1 MDRRNCHVSSRFRA
15 SALSLGDV
23 RQSSAHNTDARDSHS
38 RPLHFRRKMSATH
51 VAMASASPVLRA
63 PRARTTRAV
72 TNGHV
77 SGIMATSTRGVMGTS
92 TAGFRGAHRLSIN
105 KRGNMRGGVVY
116 ARVETRETDTK
127 TTSSPSI
134 SDMSSQMKQV
144 RAQMEEDEDLN
155 TLMAGLRGTNIDDSD
170 FAADGVTM
178 QVLDLEKLKQAG
190 DDELPLYYDAELIAS
205 YWSKRP
211 GAVAQRIVQLSGIA
225 GGFITG
231 IVSDIVQKKTE
242 ENSVKRA
249 IQLRDIVTS
258 LGPAY
263 IKLGQALSIRP
274 DILSP
279 DAMTELQKLCDKVPS
294 FDNKVA
300 FDCLE
305 AELGCKWQD
314 IYTEL
319 GPDPVAAASLGQVYK
334 GTLKSTGE
342 TVAVKVQRPAVLETV
357 SIDLYIIR
365 KLGVAL
371 RNVESINTDIV
382 ALLDE
387 WAERFFEELDYVKE
401 GENATK
407 FAASI
412 KDDLPQVVV
421 PRTYSEFTRRK
432 VITSQWLDG
441 EKLSQS
447 TADDVGDL
455 VNIGVICYLKQ
466 LLDTGFFHADPHP
479 GNLIRTPDGRLAILD
494 FGLMTNIDD
503 NIKFGMIEAIAHL
516 IHRDYE
522 AIVEDF
528 VTLDF
533 IPEGVDLKPI
543 LPPLSRVF
551 DTALEGGGA
560 KNINFQEVASDLAQI
575 TFDYPFR
582 IPPYFALIIRAIGVL
597 EGIALVG
604 NPDFALVDEAYPY
617 ISKRLLTDDSPRL
630 RASLKYMVY
639 GKGQVFDADRLIDVL
654 EAFETFR
661 VASRTSR
668 GKGDMVEERSE
679 PSNSSNG
686 LQGFDSLLASVA
698 SLPGFPFPGLAPSPT
713 PNFRSSDGI
722 KGDSGD
728 EDAQAREA
736 LQFVLSPEGGFFR
749 EFLLDEAVK
758 GIDALGRDN
767 ASKVLQQF
775 GLGDA
780 RVPLLL
786 PGSFLPM
793 QVKLSPKVTPEDR
806 ATVESVTKLLNFLL
820 RGSRSGEGPV
830 GANDP
835 ARALR
840 ELGPLLPAV
849 ATEVLPELI
858 SRLNSR
864 VAARTI
870 REVLGADGAVPA
882 PVSR

>member
-1 MDRRNCHVSSRFRA
+1 MSFSRA
-15 SALSLGDV
+15 
-23 RQSSAHNTDARDSHS
+23 TET
-38 RPLHFRRKMSATH
+38 MSATFALSAAASARRAYPARSTATRHRGNVRH
-51 VAMASASPVLRA
+51 VAGRDSGVAGVGASGLA
-63 PRARTTRAV
+63 PGAGARARGVGRA
-72 TNGHV
+72 
-77 SGIMATSTRGVMGTS
+77 R
-92 TAGFRGAHRLSIN
+92 R
-105 KRGNMRGGVVY
+105 GVVY
-116 ARVETRETDTK
+116 ARVETKESSSSSS
-127 TTSSPSI
+127 TTRI
-134 SDMSSQMKQV
+134 SDMSQQMRDV
-144 RAQMEEDEDLN
+144 RKQMEEDKDLN
-155 TLMAGLRGTNIDDSD
+155 TLMAGLRGSNIDDSD
-170 FAADGVTM
+170 FAADGVQM
-178 QVLDLEKLKQAG
+178 KMVDVDKYASVGE
-190 DDELPLYYDAELIAS
+190 DDRLPLYYDPELIAA
-205 YWSKRP
+205 YWRRRP
-211 GAVAQRIVQLSGIA
+211 AAVAQRIVQLLSIA

-231 IVSDIVQKKTE
+231 VVSDIARGETE
-242 ENSVKRA
+242 KNSVKRA
-249 IQLRDIVTS
+249 IQLREIVTS

-274 DILSP
+274 DLLSP

-294 FDNKVA
+294 FDNKTA

-305 AELGCKWQD
+305 AELGCKWQE
-314 IYTEL
+314 IYSEL

-334 GTLKSTGE
+334 GKLRSTGE

-365 KLGVAL
+365 RLGLAL
-371 RNVESINTDIV
+371 RNVPQVNTDVV

-401 GENATK
+401 GENATQ

-421 PRTYSEFTRRK
+421 PRTYAEYTRRK
-432 VITSQWLDG
+432 VITSEWLEG

-551 DTALEGGGA
+551 DQALEGGGA
-560 KNINFQEVASDLAQI
+560 KNINFQEVAADLAQI

-630 RASLKYMVY
+630 RESLRYMVY

-661 VASRTSR
+661 AASRMSQGDVAREKTSA
-668 GKGDMVEERSE
+668 GAAADAA
-679 PSNSSNG
+679 PTQNG
-686 LQGFDSLLASVA
+686 LESLLASVA
-698 SLPGFPFPGLAPSPT
+698 ALPGFPFPGIAPPPT
-713 PNFRSSDGI
+713 PNFRATGSAAGPIGSAA
-722 KGDSGD
+722 GD
-728 EDAQAREA
+728 EDAQTREA
-736 LQFVLSPEGGFFR
+736 LQFVLSPEGSFFR

-758 GIDALGRDN
+758 GIDALSRDN
-767 ASKVLQQF
+767 AARVLAQF

-786 PGSFLPM
+786 PGSLVPR
-793 QVKLSPKVTPEDR
+793 QVRLSPSVTAEDK

-820 RGSRSGEGPV
+820 RGSRSGDDGRA
-830 GANDP
+830 GAAGGDP
-835 ARALR
+835 TRALR

-849 ATEVLPELI
+849 ATEVLPELV

-864 VAARTI
+864 VAARAI
-870 REVLGADGAVPA
+870 RDVFAEGADARAPATA

>member
-1 MDRRNCHVSSRFRA
+1 MSASHAVSAVA
-15 SALSLGDV
+15 SAGRL
-23 RQSSAHNTDARDSHS
+23 
-38 RPLHFRRKMSATH
+38 
-51 VAMASASPVLRA
+51 A
-63 PRARTTRAV
+63 PRARARSV
-72 TNGHV
+72 DV
-77 SGIMATSTRGVMGTS
+77 SGSSSRTTMSTRGVMGVS
-92 TAGFRGAHRLSIN
+92 TAGLRSGSGAGRRAGDRS
-105 KRGNMRGGVVY
+105 RAGVVY
-116 ARVETRETDTK
+116 ARVETREKPTGG
-127 TTSSPSI
+127 I
-134 SDMSSQMKQV
+134 ADMSSQMKQM
-144 RAQMEEDEDLN
+144 RAQMEKDEDLN
-155 TLMAGLRGTNIDDSD
+155 TLMSGLRGTNIDDSD
-170 FAADGVTM
+170 FAADGVKM
-178 QVLDLEKLKQAG
+178 QVVDLEKLKDAG
-190 DDELPLYYDAELIAS
+190 DDELPLYYDPELIAQ

-211 GAVAQRIVQLSGIA
+211 AATAQRVVQLLGIA
-225 GGFITG
+225 GGFISG
-231 IVSDIVQKKTE
+231 VVSDIALKKTE

-314 IYTEL
+314 VYTEL

-334 GTLKSTGE
+334 GTLRSTGE

-357 SIDLYIIR
+357 SIDLYLIR
-365 KLGVAL
+365 KLGLAL
-371 RNVESINTDIV
+371 REVPQINTDVV

-494 FGLMTNIDD
+494 FGLMTDIDD

-560 KNINFQEVASDLAQI
+560 KNINFQEVAADLAQI

-630 RASLKYMVY
+630 RESLKYMVY

-668 GKGDMVEERSE
+668 GNGDLETSPE
-679 PSNSSNG
+679 PTTSSAASTGANADNAFG
-686 LQGFDSLLASVA
+686 AAIETALASVA
-698 SLPGFPFPGLAPSPT
+698 SLPGFPFPGLAPSPS
-713 PNFRSSDGI
+713 PDFRATAGRSGI
-722 KGDSGD
+722 AGDTGD
-728 EDAQAREA
+728 ENAQAREA
-736 LQFVLSPEGGFFR
+736 LQFVLSPEGSFFR

-758 GIDALGRDN
+758 GIDALSRDN
-767 ASKVLQQF
+767 AATVLSQF

-780 RVPLLL
+780 RVPLFL
-786 PGSFLPM
+786 PGSFTPT
-793 QVKLSPKVTPEDR
+793 QVRVSPNVTAEDK

-820 RGSRSGEGPV
+820 RGSRGGDEGSAGQAPV
-830 GANDP
+830 GADP
-835 ARALR
+835 ARAVR

-849 ATEVLPELI
+849 ATEVLPELVR
-858 SRLNSR
+858 RLNSR
-864 VAARTI
+864 IAARTI
-870 REVLGADGAVPA
+870 REVFAEEGESVPA
-882 PVSR
+882 PAASR

>member
-1 MDRRNCHVSSRFRA
+1 MSASHAVSAAA
-15 SALSLGDV
+15 SAGHL
-23 RQSSAHNTDARDSHS
+23 
-38 RPLHFRRKMSATH
+38 
-51 VAMASASPVLRA
+51 A
-63 PRARTTRAV
+63 PRARARSV
-72 TNGHV
+72 DV
-77 SGIMATSTRGVMGTS
+77 SGSSSRATMSTRGVMGVS
-92 TAGFRGAHRLSIN
+92 TAGLRSGSRAGRRSGDRFRA
-105 KRGNMRGGVVY
+105 GVVY
-116 ARVETRETDTK
+116 ARVETREK
-127 TTSSPSI
+127 STTGI
-134 SDMSSQMKQV
+134 ADMSSQMKQM

-155 TLMAGLRGTNIDDSD
+155 TLMSGLRGSNIDDSD
-170 FAADGVTM
+170 FAADGVKM
-178 QVLDLEKLKQAG
+178 QVVDLEKLKAAG
-190 DDELPLYYDAELIAS
+190 DDELPLYYDPDLIAQ

-211 GAVAQRIVQLSGIA
+211 AATAQRVLQLLGIA
-225 GGFITG
+225 GGFISG
-231 IVSDIVQKKTE
+231 IVSDVVLKKTE

-279 DAMTELQKLCDKVPS
+279 DAMSELQKLCDKVPS

-305 AELGCKWQD
+305 QELGCKWQD
-314 IYTEL
+314 VYTEL

-334 GTLKSTGE
+334 GVLRSTGE

-357 SIDLYIIR
+357 SIDLYLIR
-365 KLGVAL
+365 KLGLAL
-371 RNVESINTDIV
+371 REVPQINTDVV

-412 KDDLPQVVV
+412 ADDLPQVVV

-494 FGLMTNIDD
+494 FGLMTDIDD

-560 KNINFQEVASDLAQI
+560 KNINFQEVAADLAQI

-630 RASLKYMVY
+630 RESLKYMVY

-668 GKGDMVEERSE
+668 GNGDLETSPE
-679 PSNSSNG
+679 PTTSSAASTGANADNAFG
-686 LQGFDSLLASVA
+686 AAIETALASVA
-698 SLPGFPFPGLAPSPT
+698 SLPGFPFPGLAPSPS
-713 PNFRSSDGI
+713 PDFRATAGRSGI
-722 KGDSGD
+722 AGDTGD
-728 EDAQAREA
+728 ENAQAREA
-736 LQFVLSPEGGFFR
+736 LQFVLSPEGSFFR

-758 GIDALGRDN
+758 GIDALSRDN
-767 ASKVLQQF
+767 AATVLSQF

-780 RVPLLL
+780 RVPLFL
-786 PGSFLPM
+786 PGSFTPT
-793 QVKLSPKVTPEDR
+793 QVRVSPNVTAEDK

-820 RGSRSGEGPV
+820 RGSRGGDEGSAGQAPV
-830 GANDP
+830 GADP
-835 ARALR
+835 ARAVR

-849 ATEVLPELI
+849 ATEVLPELVR
-858 SRLNSR
+858 RLNSR
-864 VAARTI
+864 IAARTI
-870 REVLGADGAVPA
+870 REVFVEEGESVPA
-882 PVSR
+882 PAASR

>member
-1 MDRRNCHVSSRFRA
+1 MYKRQVSTAGLRSGSRAGRRSGDRFRA
-15 SALSLGDV
+15 
-23 RQSSAHNTDARDSHS
+23 
-38 RPLHFRRKMSATH
+38 
-51 VAMASASPVLRA
+51 
-63 PRARTTRAV
+63 
-72 TNGHV
+72 
-77 SGIMATSTRGVMGTS
+77 
-92 TAGFRGAHRLSIN
+92 
-105 KRGNMRGGVVY
+105 GVVY
-116 ARVETRETDTK
+116 ARVETREK
-127 TTSSPSI
+127 STTGI
-134 SDMSSQMKQV
+134 ADMSSQMKQM

-155 TLMAGLRGTNIDDSD
+155 TLMSGLRGSNIDDSD
-170 FAADGVTM
+170 FAADGVKM
-178 QVLDLEKLKQAG
+178 QVVDLEKLKAAG
-190 DDELPLYYDAELIAS
+190 DDELPLYYDPDLIAQ

-211 GAVAQRIVQLSGIA
+211 AATAQRVLQLLGIA
-225 GGFITG
+225 GGFISG
-231 IVSDIVQKKTE
+231 IVSDVVLKKTE

-279 DAMTELQKLCDKVPS
+279 DAMSELQKLCDKVPS

-305 AELGCKWQD
+305 QELGCKWQD
-314 IYTEL
+314 VYTEL

-334 GTLKSTGE
+334 GVLRSTGE

-357 SIDLYIIR
+357 SIDLYLIR
-365 KLGVAL
+365 KLGLAL
-371 RNVESINTDIV
+371 REVPQVNTDVV

-412 KDDLPQVVV
+412 ADDLPQVVV

-494 FGLMTNIDD
+494 FGLMTDIDD

-560 KNINFQEVASDLAQI
+560 KNINFQEVAADLAQI

-630 RASLKYMVY
+630 RESLKYMVY

-668 GKGDMVEERSE
+668 GNGDLETSPE
-679 PSNSSNG
+679 PTTSSAASTGANADNAFG
-686 LQGFDSLLASVA
+686 AAIETALASVA
-698 SLPGFPFPGLAPSPT
+698 SLPGFPFPGLAPSPS
-713 PNFRSSDGI
+713 PDFRATAGRSGI
-722 KGDSGD
+722 AGDTGD
-728 EDAQAREA
+728 ENAQAREA
-736 LQFVLSPEGGFFR
+736 LQFVLSPEGSFFR

-758 GIDALGRDN
+758 GIDALSRDN
-767 ASKVLQQF
+767 AATVLSQF

-780 RVPLLL
+780 RVPLFL
-786 PGSFLPM
+786 PGSFTPT
-793 QVKLSPKVTPEDR
+793 QVRVSPNVTAEDN

-820 RGSRSGEGPV
+820 RGSRGGDEGSAGQAPV
-830 GANDP
+830 GADP
-835 ARALR
+835 ARAVR

-849 ATEVLPELI
+849 ATEVLPELVR
-858 SRLNSR
+858 RLNSR
-864 VAARTI
+864 IAARTI
-870 REVLGADGAVPA
+870 REVFVEEGESVPA
-882 PVSR
+882 PAASR

>member
-1 MDRRNCHVSSRFRA
+1 
-15 SALSLGDV
+15 
-23 RQSSAHNTDARDSHS
+23 
-38 RPLHFRRKMSATH
+38 MSGTE
-51 VAMASASPVLRA
+51 R
-63 PRARTTRAV
+63 
-72 TNGHV
+72 
-77 SGIMATSTRGVMGTS
+77 TSTTS
-92 TAGFRGAHRLSIN
+92 QI
-105 KRGNMRGGVVY
+105 
-116 ARVETRETDTK
+116 
-127 TTSSPSI
+127 
-134 SDMSSQMKQV
+134 SSQIKDI

-170 FAADGVTM
+170 FAADGVKM
-178 QVLDLEKLKQAG
+178 RVVDLDKIKAEGG
-190 DDELPLYYDAELIAS
+190 DDDRLPLYYDPELIAQ
-205 YWSKRP
+205 YWRRRP
-211 GAVAQRIVQLSGIA
+211 GAVAQRILQLSTIA
-225 GGFITG
+225 GSFITG
-231 IVSDIVQKKTE
+231 IIADLVTNKTS

-249 IQLRDIVTS
+249 IQLREIVTS

-279 DAMTELQKLCDKVPS
+279 QAMTELQKLCDKVPS
-294 FDNKVA
+294 FDNKIA
-300 FDCLE
+300 FDTLE
-305 AELGCKWQD
+305 RELGCKWQD
-314 IYTEL
+314 IYSEL

-334 GTLKSTGE
+334 GKLKSNGDI
-342 TVAVKVQRPAVLETV
+342 VAVKVQRPAVLETV
-357 SIDLYIIR
+357 SIDLYILR
-365 KLGVAL
+365 RVGVAL
-371 RNVESINTDIV
+371 RSVPQINTDV
-382 ALLDE
+382 VGLLDE

-401 GENATK
+401 GDNATK

-421 PRTYSEFTRRK
+421 PRTYAEYTRRK

-516 IHRDYE
+516 IHRDYD

-543 LPPLSRVF
+543 LPPLARVF
-551 DTALEGGGA
+551 DQALEGGGA
-560 KNINFQEVASDLAQI
+560 KNINFQEVAADLAQI

-604 NPDFALVDEAYPY
+604 NPEFALVDEAYPY

-630 RASLKYMVY
+630 RESLRYMVY

-654 EAFETFR
+654 EAFETFS
-661 VASRTSR
+661 VASRMSR
-668 GKGDMVEERSE
+668 GNMKGEAAAAATTAAAA
-679 PSNSSNG
+679 PG
-686 LQGFDSLLASVA
+686 GFDLNQIFAQIQAGFTPPAAAASA
-698 SLPGFPFPGLAPSPT
+698 ARG
-713 PNFRSSDGI
+713 
-722 KGDSGD
+722 GDQ
-728 EDAQAREA
+728 DAQTREA
-736 LQFVLSPEGGFFR
+736 LQFVLSPQGSIFR

-758 GIDALGRDN
+758 GIDALSRDN
-767 ASKVLQQF
+767 AARVLQRV

-780 RVPLLL
+780 TVPLLL
-786 PGSFLPM
+786 PGALLPRS
-793 QVKLSPKVTPEDR
+793 VRLSPRVTDDDR

-820 RGSRSGEGPV
+820 RGSRT
-830 GANDP
+830 ADP
-835 ARALR
+835 SKVVR

-870 REVLGADGAVPA
+870 REVFGDQLTSTPLAAGAASP
-882 PVSR
+882 R

>member
-1 MDRRNCHVSSRFRA
+1 MSFSRATETMSATFALSAAA
-15 SALSLGDV
+15 SARRAYPAPSTATRHRGNV
-23 RQSSAHNTDARDSHS
+23 RHVAARDSC
-38 RPLHFRRKMSATH
+38 
-51 VAMASASPVLRA
+51 VAGVGASGLA
-63 PRARTTRAV
+63 PGAGARARGVGRA
-72 TNGHV
+72 
-77 SGIMATSTRGVMGTS
+77 R
-92 TAGFRGAHRLSIN
+92 R
-105 KRGNMRGGVVY
+105 GVVY
-116 ARVETRETDTK
+116 ARVETKE
-127 TTSSPSI
+127 SSSSSSSSTRV
-134 SDMSSQMKQV
+134 SDMSQQMRDV
-144 RAQMEEDEDLN
+144 RKQMEEDKDLN
-155 TLMAGLRGTNIDDSD
+155 TLMAGLRGSNIDDSD
-170 FAADGVTM
+170 FAADGVQM
-178 QVLDLEKLKQAG
+178 KVVDVDKFAAG
-190 DDELPLYYDAELIAS
+190 GEDDRLPLYYDPELIAV
-205 YWSKRP
+205 YWRRRP
-211 GAVAQRIVQLSGIA
+211 AAVAQRIVQLLSIA

-231 IVSDIVQKKTE
+231 IVSDIVRGETE
-242 ENSVKRA
+242 KNSVKRA
-249 IQLRDIVTS
+249 IQLREIVTS

-274 DILSP
+274 DLLSP

-294 FDNKVA
+294 FDNKTA

-305 AELGCKWQD
+305 AELGCKWQE
-314 IYTEL
+314 IYSEL

-334 GTLKSTGE
+334 GKLRATGE

-365 KLGVAL
+365 RLGLAL
-371 RNVESINTDIV
+371 RNVPQVNTDVV

-401 GENATK
+401 GENATQ

-421 PRTYSEFTRRK
+421 PRTYAEYTRRK
-432 VITSQWLDG
+432 VITSEWLEG

-494 FGLMTNIDD
+494 FGLMTDIDD

-551 DTALEGGGA
+551 DQALEGGGA
-560 KNINFQEVASDLAQI
+560 KNINFQEVAADLAQI

-630 RASLKYMVY
+630 RESLRYMVY

-661 VASRTSR
+661 AASRTSQ
-668 GKGDMVEERSE
+668 GDFAREKT
-679 PSNSSNG
+679 SSGAADTAPAQNG
-686 LQGFDSLLASVA
+686 LESLLASVA
-698 SLPGFPFPGLAPSPT
+698 ALPGFPFPGIAPSPT
-713 PNFRSSDGI
+713 PNFRATGSAAGPVRSAA
-722 KGDSGD
+722 SD
-728 EDAQAREA
+728 EDAQTREA
-736 LQFVLSPEGGFFR
+736 LQFVLSPEGSFFR

-758 GIDALGRDN
+758 GIDALSRDN
-767 ASKVLQQF
+767 AARVLAQF

-786 PGSFLPM
+786 PGTLLPR
-793 QVKLSPKVTPEDR
+793 QVRLSPSVTAEDK

-820 RGSRSGEGPV
+820 RGSRSGEDG
-830 GANDP
+830 GAGAAGGDP
-835 ARALR
+835 SRALR

-849 ATEVLPELI
+849 ATEVLPELV

-864 VAARTI
+864 VAARAI
-870 REVLGADGAVPA
+870 RDVFAEGADSRTPAMA

>member
-1 MDRRNCHVSSRFRA
+1 M
-15 SALSLGDV
+15 SALHV
-23 RQSSAHNTDARDSHS
+23 VSAAAAAGR
-38 RPLHFRRKMSATH
+38 L
-51 VAMASASPVLRA
+51 A
-63 PRARTTRAV
+63 PRARARSV
-72 TNGHV
+72 DV
-77 SGIMATSTRGVMGTS
+77 SGSSSRTTMSTRGVMGAS
-92 TAGFRGAHRLSIN
+92 TTGLWSRSRAGSRPGDRSRAS
-105 KRGNMRGGVVY
+105 VVY
-116 ARVETRETDTK
+116 ARVETREK
-127 TTSSPSI
+127 PTSGI
-134 SDMSSQMKQV
+134 ADMSSQMKQV
-144 RAQMEEDEDLN
+144 RAQMEDDEDLN
-155 TLMAGLRGTNIDDSD
+155 TLMSGLRGSNIDDSD
-170 FAADGVTM
+170 FAADGVRM
-178 QVLDLEKLKQAG
+178 QVVDMDKLKAAG
-190 DDELPLYYDAELIAS
+190 DDELPLYYDPDLIAQ

-211 GAVAQRIVQLSGIA
+211 AATAQRIAQLLGIA
-225 GGFITG
+225 GGFISG
-231 IVSDIVQKKTE
+231 VVSDIVLKKTE

-274 DILSP
+274 DLLSP

-305 AELGCKWQD
+305 EELGCKWQD
-314 IYTEL
+314 VYSEL

-334 GTLKSTGE
+334 GVLRSTGE

-357 SIDLYIIR
+357 SIDLYLIR
-365 KLGVAL
+365 KLGLAL
-371 RNVESINTDIV
+371 REVPQVNTDVV

-421 PRTYSEFTRRK
+421 PRTYGEFTRRK

-494 FGLMTNIDD
+494 FGLMTDIDD

-516 IHRDYE
+516 IHRDYD

-560 KNINFQEVASDLAQI
+560 KNINFQEVAADLAQI

-630 RASLKYMVY
+630 RESLKYMVY

-668 GKGDMVEERSE
+668 GDADLFQTSPEPTTPTAASRGADAENSFGVAVESA
-679 PSNSSNG
+679 
-686 LQGFDSLLASVA
+686 LASVA
-698 SLPGFPFPGLAPSPT
+698 SLPGFPFPGLAPSPSPDFRAT
-713 PNFRSSDGI
+713 AGSPNTA
-722 KGDSGD
+722 GDAFD
-728 EDAQAREA
+728 EDAQTREA
-736 LQFVLSPEGGFFR
+736 LQFVLSPEGSFFR

-758 GIDALGRDN
+758 GIDALSRDN
-767 ASKVLQQF
+767 AATVLARF
-775 GLGDA
+775 GLGNA
-780 RVPLLL
+780 RVPLFL
-786 PGSFLPM
+786 PGSFTPM
-793 QVKLSPKVTPEDR
+793 QVRVSPTVTAEDK

-820 RGSRSGEGPV
+820 RGSRGGDEGGAGQAPV
-830 GANDP
+830 GADP
-835 ARALR
+835 ARAVR

-849 ATEVLPELI
+849 ATEVLPELVR
-858 SRLNSR
+858 RLNSR

-870 REVLGADGAVPA
+870 REVFAEEGESVSAPA
-882 PVSR
+882 ASR

>member
-1 MDRRNCHVSSRFRA
+1 MSASHAVSAAA
-15 SALSLGDV
+15 SAGHL
-23 RQSSAHNTDARDSHS
+23 
-38 RPLHFRRKMSATH
+38 
-51 VAMASASPVLRA
+51 A
-63 PRARTTRAV
+63 PRARARSV
-72 TNGHV
+72 DV
-77 SGIMATSTRGVMGTS
+77 SGSSSRATMSTRGVMGVS
-92 TAGFRGAHRLSIN
+92 TAGLRSGSRAGRRSGDRFRA
-105 KRGNMRGGVVY
+105 GVVY
-116 ARVETRETDTK
+116 ARVETREK
-127 TTSSPSI
+127 STTGI
-134 SDMSSQMKQV
+134 ADMSSQMKQM

-155 TLMAGLRGTNIDDSD
+155 TLMSGLRGSNIDDSD
-170 FAADGVTM
+170 FAADGVKM
-178 QVLDLEKLKQAG
+178 QVVDLEKLKAAG
-190 DDELPLYYDAELIAS
+190 DDELPLYYDPDLIAQ

-211 GAVAQRIVQLSGIA
+211 AATAQRVLQLLGIA
-225 GGFITG
+225 GGFISG
-231 IVSDIVQKKTE
+231 IVSDVVLKKTE

-279 DAMTELQKLCDKVPS
+279 DAMSELQKLCDKVPS

-314 IYTEL
+314 VYTEL

-334 GTLKSTGE
+334 GTLRSTGE

-357 SIDLYIIR
+357 SIDLYLIR
-365 KLGVAL
+365 KLGLAL
-371 RNVESINTDIV
+371 REVPQINTDVV

-412 KDDLPQVVV
+412 ADDLPQVVV

-494 FGLMTNIDD
+494 FGLMTDIDD

-560 KNINFQEVASDLAQI
+560 KNINFQEVAADLAQI

-630 RASLKYMVY
+630 RESLKYMVY

-668 GKGDMVEERSE
+668 GNGDLETSPE
-679 PSNSSNG
+679 PTTSSAASTGANADNAFG
-686 LQGFDSLLASVA
+686 AAIETALASVA
-698 SLPGFPFPGLAPSPT
+698 SLPGFPFPGLAPSPS
-713 PNFRSSDGI
+713 PDFRATAGRSGI
-722 KGDSGD
+722 AGDTGD
-728 EDAQAREA
+728 ENAQAREA
-736 LQFVLSPEGGFFR
+736 LQFVLSPEGSFFR

-758 GIDALGRDN
+758 GIDALSRDN
-767 ASKVLQQF
+767 AATVLSQF

-780 RVPLLL
+780 RVPLFL
-786 PGSFLPM
+786 PGSFTPT
-793 QVKLSPKVTPEDR
+793 QVRVSPNVTAEDK

-820 RGSRSGEGPV
+820 RGSRGGDEGSAGQAPV
-830 GANDP
+830 GADP
-835 ARALR
+835 ARAVR

-849 ATEVLPELI
+849 ATEVLPELVR
-858 SRLNSR
+858 RLNSR
-864 VAARTI
+864 IAARTI
-870 REVLGADGAVPA
+870 REVFVEEGESVPA
-882 PVSR
+882 PAASR

>member
-1 MDRRNCHVSSRFRA
+1 MSASHAVSAAA
-15 SALSLGDV
+15 SAGHL
-23 RQSSAHNTDARDSHS
+23 
-38 RPLHFRRKMSATH
+38 
-51 VAMASASPVLRA
+51 A
-63 PRARTTRAV
+63 PRARARSV
-72 TNGHV
+72 DV
-77 SGIMATSTRGVMGTS
+77 SGSSSRATMSTRGVMGVS
-92 TAGFRGAHRLSIN
+92 TAGLRSGSRAGRRSGDRFRA
-105 KRGNMRGGVVY
+105 GVVY
-116 ARVETRETDTK
+116 ARVETREK
-127 TTSSPSI
+127 STTGI
-134 SDMSSQMKQV
+134 ADMSSQMKQM

-155 TLMAGLRGTNIDDSD
+155 TLMSGLRGSNIDDSD
-170 FAADGVTM
+170 FAADGVKM
-178 QVLDLEKLKQAG
+178 QVVDLEKLKAAG
-190 DDELPLYYDAELIAS
+190 DDELPLYYDPDLIAQ

-211 GAVAQRIVQLSGIA
+211 AATAQRVLQLLGIA
-225 GGFITG
+225 GGFISG
-231 IVSDIVQKKTE
+231 IVSDVVLKKTE

-279 DAMTELQKLCDKVPS
+279 DAMSELQKLCDKVPS

-305 AELGCKWQD
+305 QELGCKWQD
-314 IYTEL
+314 VYTEL

-334 GTLKSTGE
+334 GVLRSTGE

-357 SIDLYIIR
+357 SIDLYLIR
-365 KLGVAL
+365 KLGLAL
-371 RNVESINTDIV
+371 REVPQVNTDVV

-412 KDDLPQVVV
+412 ADDLPQVVV

-494 FGLMTNIDD
+494 FGLMTDIDD

-560 KNINFQEVASDLAQI
+560 KNINFQEVAADLAQI

-630 RASLKYMVY
+630 RESLKYMVY

-668 GKGDMVEERSE
+668 GNGDLETSPE
-679 PSNSSNG
+679 PTTSSAASTGANADNAFG
-686 LQGFDSLLASVA
+686 AAIETALASVA
-698 SLPGFPFPGLAPSPT
+698 SLPGFPFPGLAPSPS
-713 PNFRSSDGI
+713 PDFRATAGRSGI
-722 KGDSGD
+722 AGDTGD
-728 EDAQAREA
+728 ENAQAREA
-736 LQFVLSPEGGFFR
+736 LQFVLSPEGSFFR

-758 GIDALGRDN
+758 GIDALSRDN
-767 ASKVLQQF
+767 AATVLSQF

-780 RVPLLL
+780 RVPLFL
-786 PGSFLPM
+786 PGSFTPT
-793 QVKLSPKVTPEDR
+793 QVRVSPNVTAEDK

-820 RGSRSGEGPV
+820 RGSRGGDEGSAGQAPV
-830 GANDP
+830 GADP
-835 ARALR
+835 ARAVR

-849 ATEVLPELI
+849 ATEVLPELVR
-858 SRLNSR
+858 RLNSR
-864 VAARTI
+864 IAARTI
-870 REVLGADGAVPA
+870 REVFAEEGESVPA
-882 PVSR
+882 PAASR

>member
-1 MDRRNCHVSSRFRA
+1 
-15 SALSLGDV
+15 
-23 RQSSAHNTDARDSHS
+23 
-38 RPLHFRRKMSATH
+38 MSATFALSAAAP
-51 VAMASASPVLRA
+51 VGRAAASGSLRQTRRGFSPRQRVG
-63 PRARTTRAV
+63 ARRV
-72 TNGHV
+72 G
-77 SGIMATSTRGVMGTS
+77 
-92 TAGFRGAHRLSIN
+92 
-105 KRGNMRGGVVY
+105 RGGTVY
-116 ARVETRETDTK
+116 ARVSGTER
-127 TTSSPSI
+127 TSTA
-134 SDMSSQMKQV
+134 SQMSGQIKDI

-170 FAADGVTM
+170 FAADGVQM
-178 QVLDLEKLKQAG
+178 RVVDLESIKAEGG
-190 DDELPLYYDAELIAS
+190 DDDKLPLYYDPELIAQ
-205 YWSKRP
+205 YWRRRP
-211 GAVAQRIVQLSGIA
+211 GAVAQRIVQLSTIA
-225 GGFITG
+225 GSFITG
-231 IVSDIVQKKTE
+231 IVMDLVTKKTS

-249 IQLRDIVTS
+249 IQLREIVTS

-279 DAMTELQKLCDKVPS
+279 EAMTELQKLCDKVPS
-294 FDNKVA
+294 FDNKIA
-300 FDCLE
+300 FDTLE
-305 AELGCKWQD
+305 RELGCKWQEV
-314 IYTEL
+314 YSEL

-334 GTLKSTGE
+334 GVLKSNGDI
-342 TVAVKVQRPAVLETV
+342 VAVKVQRPAVLETV
-357 SIDLYIIR
+357 SVDLYILR
-365 KLGVAL
+365 RVGVAL
-371 RNVESINTDIV
+371 RSVPQINTDV
-382 ALLDE
+382 VGLLDE

-401 GENATK
+401 GDNATK

-421 PRTYSEFTRRK
+421 PATYAEYTRRK
-432 VITSQWLDG
+432 VITSEWLDG

-516 IHRDYE
+516 IHRDYD

-543 LPPLSRVF
+543 LPPLARVF
-551 DTALEGGGA
+551 DQALEGGGA
-560 KNINFQEVASDLAQI
+560 KNINFQEVAADLAQI

-604 NPDFALVDEAYPY
+604 NPEFALVDEAYPY

-630 RASLKYMVY
+630 RESLRYMVY

-654 EAFETFR
+654 EAFETFT
-661 VASRTSR
+661 VASQRS
-668 GKGDMVEERSE
+668 KGNMEGEAKAKA
-679 PSNSSNG
+679 PAAPAAPG
-686 LQGFDSLLASVA
+686 
-698 SLPGFPFPGLAPSPT
+698 GFPGGFPDLNQIFAQIQAGFPATAHAAPAAPAA
-713 PNFRSSDGI
+713 RG
-722 KGDSGD
+722 GDQ
-728 EDAQAREA
+728 DAQTREA
-736 LQFVLSPEGGFFR
+736 LQFVLSPQGSIFR

-758 GIDALGRDN
+758 GIDALSRDN
-767 ASKVLQQF
+767 AARVLAQV

-780 RVPLLL
+780 TVPLLL
-786 PGSFLPM
+786 PGALLPRS
-793 QVKLSPKVTPEDR
+793 VRLSPKVTDDDR

-820 RGSRSGEGPV
+820 RGSR
-830 GANDP
+830 AADP
-835 ARALR
+835 STVVR

-870 REVLGADGAVPA
+870 REVFGEQLGNTAPLAPA
-882 PVSR
+882 ASLGPR

>member
-1 MDRRNCHVSSRFRA
+1 MSASHAVSAVA
-15 SALSLGDV
+15 SAGRL
-23 RQSSAHNTDARDSHS
+23 
-38 RPLHFRRKMSATH
+38 
-51 VAMASASPVLRA
+51 A
-63 PRARTTRAV
+63 PRARARSV
-72 TNGHV
+72 DV
-77 SGIMATSTRGVMGTS
+77 SGSSSRATMSTRGVMGVS
-92 TAGFRGAHRLSIN
+92 TAGLRSGSRAGRRSGDRFRA
-105 KRGNMRGGVVY
+105 GVVY
-116 ARVETRETDTK
+116 ARVETREK
-127 TTSSPSI
+127 STTGI
-134 SDMSSQMKQV
+134 ADMSSQMKQM

-155 TLMAGLRGTNIDDSD
+155 TLMSGLRGSNIDDSD
-170 FAADGVTM
+170 FAADGVKM
-178 QVLDLEKLKQAG
+178 QVVDLEKLKAAG
-190 DDELPLYYDAELIAS
+190 DDELPLYYDPDLIAQ

-211 GAVAQRIVQLSGIA
+211 AATAQRVLQLLGIA
-225 GGFITG
+225 GGFISG
-231 IVSDIVQKKTE
+231 IVSDVVLKKTE

-279 DAMTELQKLCDKVPS
+279 DAMSELQKLCDKVPS

-305 AELGCKWQD
+305 QELGCKWQD
-314 IYTEL
+314 VYTEL

-334 GTLKSTGE
+334 GVLRSTGE

-357 SIDLYIIR
+357 SIDLYLIR
-365 KLGVAL
+365 KLGLAL
-371 RNVESINTDIV
+371 REVPQVNTDVV

-412 KDDLPQVVV
+412 ADDLPQVVV

-494 FGLMTNIDD
+494 FGLMTDIDD

-560 KNINFQEVASDLAQI
+560 KNINFQEVAADLAQI

-630 RASLKYMVY
+630 RESLKYMVY

-668 GKGDMVEERSE
+668 GNGDLETSPE
-679 PSNSSNG
+679 PTTSSAASTGANADNAFG
-686 LQGFDSLLASVA
+686 AAIETALASVA
-698 SLPGFPFPGLAPSPT
+698 SLPGFPFPGLAPSPS
-713 PNFRSSDGI
+713 PDFRATAGRSGI
-722 KGDSGD
+722 AGDTGD
-728 EDAQAREA
+728 ENAQAREA
-736 LQFVLSPEGGFFR
+736 LQFVLSPEGSFFR

-758 GIDALGRDN
+758 GIDALSRDN
-767 ASKVLQQF
+767 AATVLSQF

-780 RVPLLL
+780 RVPLFL
-786 PGSFLPM
+786 PGSFTPT
-793 QVKLSPKVTPEDR
+793 QVRVSPNVTAEDN

-820 RGSRSGEGPV
+820 RGSRGGDEGSAGQAPV
-830 GANDP
+830 GADP
-835 ARALR
+835 ARAVR

-849 ATEVLPELI
+849 ATEVLPELVR
-858 SRLNSR
+858 RLNSR
-864 VAARTI
+864 IAARTI
-870 REVLGADGAVPA
+870 REVFVEEGESVPA
-882 PVSR
+882 PAASR

>member
-1 MDRRNCHVSSRFRA
+1 
-15 SALSLGDV
+15 
-23 RQSSAHNTDARDSHS
+23 
-38 RPLHFRRKMSATH
+38 MSATFALSAAAP
-51 VAMASASPVLRA
+51 VGRAAASGSLRQTRRGFSPRQRVG
-63 PRARTTRAV
+63 ARRV
-72 TNGHV
+72 G
-77 SGIMATSTRGVMGTS
+77 
-92 TAGFRGAHRLSIN
+92 
-105 KRGNMRGGVVY
+105 RGGTVY
-116 ARVETRETDTK
+116 ARVSGTER
-127 TTSSPSI
+127 TSTASQ
-134 SDMSSQMKQV
+134 MSSQIKDI

-170 FAADGVTM
+170 FAADGVQM
-178 QVLDLEKLKQAG
+178 RVVDLESIKAEGG
-190 DDELPLYYDAELIAS
+190 DDDKLPLYYDPELIAQ
-205 YWSKRP
+205 YWRRRP
-211 GAVAQRIVQLSGIA
+211 GAVAQRIVQLSTIA
-225 GGFITG
+225 GSFITG
-231 IVSDIVQKKTE
+231 IVMDLVTKKTS

-249 IQLRDIVTS
+249 IQLREIVTS

-279 DAMTELQKLCDKVPS
+279 EAMTELQKLCDKVPS
-294 FDNKVA
+294 FDNKIA
-300 FDCLE
+300 FDTLE
-305 AELGCKWQD
+305 RELGCKWQEV
-314 IYTEL
+314 YSEL

-334 GTLKSTGE
+334 GVLKSNGDI
-342 TVAVKVQRPAVLETV
+342 VAVKVQRPAVLETV
-357 SIDLYIIR
+357 SVDLYILR
-365 KLGVAL
+365 RVGVAL
-371 RNVESINTDIV
+371 RSVPQINTDV
-382 ALLDE
+382 VGLLDE

-401 GENATK
+401 GDNATK

-421 PRTYSEFTRRK
+421 PATYAEYTRRK
-432 VITSQWLDG
+432 VITSEWLHG

-516 IHRDYE
+516 IHRDYD

-543 LPPLSRVF
+543 LPPLARVF
-551 DTALEGGGA
+551 DQALEGGGA
-560 KNINFQEVASDLAQI
+560 KNINFQEVAADLAQI

-604 NPDFALVDEAYPY
+604 NPEFALVDEAYPY

-630 RASLKYMVY
+630 RESLRYMVY

-654 EAFETFR
+654 EAFETFT
-661 VASRTSR
+661 VASQRS
-668 GKGDMVEERSE
+668 KGNMEGEAKAKAAAA
-679 PSNSSNG
+679 PAAPG
-686 LQGFDSLLASVA
+686 
-698 SLPGFPFPGLAPSPT
+698 GFPGGFPDLNQIFAQIQGGFPATAPAAPAA
-713 PNFRSSDGI
+713 RG
-722 KGDSGD
+722 GDQ
-728 EDAQAREA
+728 DAQTREA
-736 LQFVLSPEGGFFR
+736 LQFVLSPQGSIFR

-758 GIDALGRDN
+758 GIDALSRDN
-767 ASKVLQQF
+767 AARVLAQV

-780 RVPLLL
+780 TVPLLL
-786 PGSFLPM
+786 PGALLPRS
-793 QVKLSPKVTPEDR
+793 VRLSPKVTDDDR

-820 RGSRSGEGPV
+820 RGSR
-830 GANDP
+830 AADP
-835 ARALR
+835 STVVR

-870 REVLGADGAVPA
+870 REVFGEQLGNTAPLAPA
-882 PVSR
+882 ASLGPR

>member
-1 MDRRNCHVSSRFRA
+1 
-15 SALSLGDV
+15 
-23 RQSSAHNTDARDSHS
+23 
-38 RPLHFRRKMSATH
+38 
-51 VAMASASPVLRA
+51 
-63 PRARTTRAV
+63 
-72 TNGHV
+72 
-77 SGIMATSTRGVMGTS
+77 MG
-92 TAGFRGAHRLSIN
+92 
-105 KRGNMRGGVVY
+105 RGGTVY
-116 ARVETRETDTK
+116 ARVSGTER
-127 TTSSPSI
+127 TSTASQ
-134 SDMSSQMKQV
+134 MSSQIKDI

-170 FAADGVTM
+170 FAADGVQM
-178 QVLDLEKLKQAG
+178 RVVDLESIKAEGG
-190 DDELPLYYDAELIAS
+190 DDDKLPLYYDPELIAQ
-205 YWSKRP
+205 YWRRRP
-211 GAVAQRIVQLSGIA
+211 GAVAQRIVQLSTIA
-225 GGFITG
+225 GSFITG
-231 IVSDIVQKKTE
+231 IVMDLVTKKTS

-249 IQLRDIVTS
+249 IQLREIVTS

-279 DAMTELQKLCDKVPS
+279 EAMTELQKLCDKVPS
-294 FDNKVA
+294 FDNKIA
-300 FDCLE
+300 FDTLE
-305 AELGCKWQD
+305 RELGCKWQEV
-314 IYTEL
+314 YSEL

-334 GTLKSTGE
+334 GVLKSNGDI
-342 TVAVKVQRPAVLETV
+342 VAVKVQRPAVLETV
-357 SIDLYIIR
+357 SVDLYILR
-365 KLGVAL
+365 RVGVAL
-371 RNVESINTDIV
+371 RSVPQINTDV
-382 ALLDE
+382 VGLLDE

-401 GENATK
+401 GDNATK

-421 PRTYSEFTRRK
+421 PATYAEYTRRK
-432 VITSQWLDG
+432 VITSEWLDG

-516 IHRDYE
+516 IHRDYD

-543 LPPLSRVF
+543 LPPLARVF
-551 DTALEGGGA
+551 DQALEGGGA
-560 KNINFQEVASDLAQI
+560 KNINFQEVAADLAQI

-604 NPDFALVDEAYPY
+604 NPEFALVDEAYPY

-630 RASLKYMVY
+630 RESLRYMVY

-654 EAFETFR
+654 EAFETFT
-661 VASRTSR
+661 VASQRS
-668 GKGDMVEERSE
+668 KGNMEGEAKAKA
-679 PSNSSNG
+679 PAAPAAPG
-686 LQGFDSLLASVA
+686 
-698 SLPGFPFPGLAPSPT
+698 GFPGGFPDLNQIFAKIQAGFPATAPAAPAA
-713 PNFRSSDGI
+713 RG
-722 KGDSGD
+722 GDQ
-728 EDAQAREA
+728 DAQTREA
-736 LQFVLSPEGGFFR
+736 LQFVLSPQGSIFR

-758 GIDALGRDN
+758 GIDALSRDN
-767 ASKVLQQF
+767 AARVLAQV

-780 RVPLLL
+780 TVPLLL
-786 PGSFLPM
+786 PGALLPRS
-793 QVKLSPKVTPEDR
+793 VRLSPKVTDDDR

-820 RGSRSGEGPV
+820 KVSR
-830 GANDP
+830 AADP
-835 ARALR
+835 STVVRD
-840 ELGPLLPAV
+840 LGPLLPAV

-870 REVLGADGAVPA
+870 REVFGEQLGNTAPLAPA
-882 PVSR
+882 ASLGPR

>member
-1 MDRRNCHVSSRFRA
+1 MSASHAVSAVA
-15 SALSLGDV
+15 SAGRL
-23 RQSSAHNTDARDSHS
+23 
-38 RPLHFRRKMSATH
+38 
-51 VAMASASPVLRA
+51 A
-63 PRARTTRAV
+63 PRARARSV
-72 TNGHV
+72 DV
-77 SGIMATSTRGVMGTS
+77 SGSSSRTTMSTRGVMGVS
-92 TAGFRGAHRLSIN
+92 TAGLRSGSGAGRRAGDRS
-105 KRGNMRGGVVY
+105 RAGVVY
-116 ARVETRETDTK
+116 ARVETREKPTGG
-127 TTSSPSI
+127 I
-134 SDMSSQMKQV
+134 ADMSSQMKQM

-155 TLMAGLRGTNIDDSD
+155 TLMSGLRGTNIDDSD
-170 FAADGVTM
+170 FAADGVKM
-178 QVLDLEKLKQAG
+178 QVVDLEKLKDAG
-190 DDELPLYYDAELIAS
+190 DDELPLYYDPELIAQ

-211 GAVAQRIVQLSGIA
+211 AATTQRVVQLLGIA
-225 GGFITG
+225 GGFISG
-231 IVSDIVQKKTE
+231 VISDIALKKTE

-314 IYTEL
+314 VYTEL

-334 GTLKSTGE
+334 GTLRSTGE

-357 SIDLYIIR
+357 SIDLYLIR
-365 KLGVAL
+365 KLGLAL
-371 RNVESINTDIV
+371 REVPQVNTDVV

-494 FGLMTNIDD
+494 FGLMTDIDD

-560 KNINFQEVASDLAQI
+560 KNINFQEVAADLAQI

-630 RASLKYMVY
+630 RESLKYMVY

-668 GKGDMVEERSE
+668 GDETTS
-679 PSNSSNG
+679 SSSSTSSTSTSNG
-686 LQGFDSLLASVA
+686 GDVFGVLQSALASVA
-698 SLPGFPFPGLAPSPT
+698 STPGFPFPGLAPSPS
-713 PNFRSSDGI
+713 PDFRRATTAGTSGI
-722 KGDSGD
+722 AGDTGD
-728 EDAQAREA
+728 DDAQAREA
-736 LQFVLSPEGGFFR
+736 LQFVLSPEGSFFR

-758 GIDALGRDN
+758 GIDALSRDN
-767 ASKVLQQF
+767 AATVLARF

-780 RVPLLL
+780 RVPLFL
-786 PGSFLPM
+786 PGSLAPT
-793 QVKLSPKVTPEDR
+793 QVRVSPNVTAEDK

-820 RGSRSGEGPV
+820 RGSRGGDESGAKDGQASI
-830 GANDP
+830 GADP
-835 ARALR
+835 ARAIR

-849 ATEVLPELI
+849 ATEVLPELVR
-858 SRLNSR
+858 RLNSR
-864 VAARTI
+864 IAARTI
-870 REVLGADGAVPA
+870 REVFAEEGGAPA
-882 PVSR
+882 PAPAASR

>member
-1 MDRRNCHVSSRFRA
+1 
-15 SALSLGDV
+15 
-23 RQSSAHNTDARDSHS
+23 
-38 RPLHFRRKMSATH
+38 MSATH
-51 VAMASASPVLRA
+51 AVSPAASAGRLTPRV
-63 PRARTTRAV
+63 RARSANV
-72 TNGHV
+72 GHV
-77 SGIMATSTRGVMGTS
+77 SSKAMTSARGVMGVS
-92 TAGFRGAHRLSIN
+92 TAGLSSSG
-105 KRGNMRGGVVY
+105 KTGRRAGSRSRSGVVY
-116 ARVETRETDTK
+116 ARVETRGTTK
-127 TTSSPSI
+127 TTGGI
-134 SDMSSQMKQV
+134 SDMTSQVKQM

-178 QVLDLEKLKQAG
+178 QVVDVESLKAAG
-190 DDELPLYYDAELIAS
+190 DDELPLYYDSELIAA

-211 GAVAQRIVQLSGIA
+211 AATAQRVVQLLSIA

-231 IVSDIVQKKTE
+231 IVSDIVLKKTE

-263 IKLGQALSIRP
+263 IKLGQALSNRP

-314 IYTEL
+314 VYSSL
-319 GPDPVAAASLGQVYK
+319 GSEPVAAASLGQVYK
-334 GTLKSTGE
+334 GVLKTTGE

-365 KLGVAL
+365 KLGMAL
-371 RNVESINTDIV
+371 REVESINTDVV

-421 PRTYSEFTRRK
+421 PRTYAEFTRRK
-432 VITSQWLDG
+432 VITSEWIDG

-494 FGLMTNIDD
+494 FGLMTDIDD

-560 KNINFQEVASDLAQI
+560 KNINFQEVAADLAQI

-630 RASLKYMVY
+630 RASLRYMVY

-668 GKGDMVEERSE
+668 GNGVGAFASAQEAKRASSVGDSSS
-679 PSNSSNG
+679 PSSG
-686 LQGFDSLLASVA
+686 FQGIGFDSSGFDRILGSIA
-698 SLPGFPFPGLAPSPT
+698 SLPGFPFPGLAPSPF
-713 PNFRSSDGI
+713 PNVRASGSSGI
-722 KGDSGD
+722 AGDTGD
-728 EDAQAREA
+728 ENAQAREA
-736 LQFVLSPEGGFFR
+736 LQFVLSPEGSFFR
-749 EFLLDEAVK
+749 DFLLDEAVK

-767 ASKVLQQF
+767 AATVLKQF
-775 GLGDA
+775 GLGDV
-780 RVPLLL
+780 RVPLFF
-786 PGSFLPM
+786 PGSLTPAR
-793 QVKLSPKVTPEDR
+793 VRLSPNVTAEDR

-820 RGSRSGEGPV
+820 RGSRSDEGAAS
-830 GANDP
+830 GDP
-835 ARALR
+835 ARTFR

-858 SRLNSR
+858 NRLNSR

-870 REVLGADGAVPA
+870 RDVFGEQTDAIAAPA
-882 PVSR
+882 VSR

>member
-1 MDRRNCHVSSRFRA
+1 MSASHAVSAVA
-15 SALSLGDV
+15 SAGRL
-23 RQSSAHNTDARDSHS
+23 
-38 RPLHFRRKMSATH
+38 
-51 VAMASASPVLRA
+51 A
-63 PRARTTRAV
+63 PRARARSV
-72 TNGHV
+72 DV
-77 SGIMATSTRGVMGTS
+77 SGSSSRTTMSTRGVMGVS
-92 TAGFRGAHRLSIN
+92 TAGLRSGSGAGRRAGDRS
-105 KRGNMRGGVVY
+105 RAGVVY
-116 ARVETRETDTK
+116 ARVETREKPTGG
-127 TTSSPSI
+127 I
-134 SDMSSQMKQV
+134 ADMSSQMKQM

-155 TLMAGLRGTNIDDSD
+155 TLMSGLRGTNIDDSD
-170 FAADGVTM
+170 FAADGVKM
-178 QVLDLEKLKQAG
+178 QVVDLEKLKDAG
-190 DDELPLYYDAELIAS
+190 DDELPLYYDPELIAQ

-211 GAVAQRIVQLSGIA
+211 AATAQRVVQLLGIA
-225 GGFITG
+225 GGFISG
-231 IVSDIVQKKTE
+231 VVSDIALKKTE

-314 IYTEL
+314 VYTEL

-334 GTLKSTGE
+334 GTLRSTGE

-357 SIDLYIIR
+357 SIDLYLIR
-365 KLGVAL
+365 KLGLAL
-371 RNVESINTDIV
+371 REVPQINTDVV

-494 FGLMTNIDD
+494 FGLMTDIDD

-560 KNINFQEVASDLAQI
+560 KNINFQEVAADLAQI

-630 RASLKYMVY
+630 RESLKYMVY
-639 GKGQVFDADRLIDVL
+639 GKGKVFDADRLIDVL

-668 GKGDMVEERSE
+668 GNGDLEPATGSSSSSERTASRGVANAE
-679 PSNSSNG
+679 NAFGAALESA
-686 LQGFDSLLASVA
+686 LASVA
-698 SLPGFPFPGLAPSPT
+698 SLPGFPFPGLAPSPS
-713 PNFRSSDGI
+713 PDFRATAGRSGI
-722 KGDSGD
+722 AGDVD
-728 EDAQAREA
+728 DAQAREA
-736 LQFVLSPEGGFFR
+736 LQFVLSPEGSFFR

-758 GIDALGRDN
+758 GIDALSRDN
-767 ASKVLQQF
+767 TATVLAQF

-780 RVPLLL
+780 RVPLFL
-786 PGSFLPM
+786 PGSFVPL
-793 QVKLSPKVTPEDR
+793 QVRVSPNVTAEDK

-820 RGSRSGEGPV
+820 RGSRGGDA
-830 GANDP
+830 GAGSAADP
-835 ARALR
+835 ARAIR

-849 ATEVLPELI
+849 ATEVLPELVR
-858 SRLNSR
+858 RLNSR

-870 REVLGADGAVPA
+870 REVFAEEGAVPA
-882 PVSR
+882 PAASR

>member
-1 MDRRNCHVSSRFRA
+1 
-15 SALSLGDV
+15 
-23 RQSSAHNTDARDSHS
+23 
-38 RPLHFRRKMSATH
+38 
-51 VAMASASPVLRA
+51 
-63 PRARTTRAV
+63 
-72 TNGHV
+72 
-77 SGIMATSTRGVMGTS
+77 MG
-92 TAGFRGAHRLSIN
+92 
-105 KRGNMRGGVVY
+105 RGGTVY
-116 ARVETRETDTK
+116 ARVSGTER
-127 TTSSPSI
+127 TSTA
-134 SDMSSQMKQV
+134 SQMSGQIKDI

-170 FAADGVTM
+170 FAADGVQM
-178 QVLDLEKLKQAG
+178 RVVDLESIKAEGG
-190 DDELPLYYDAELIAS
+190 DDDKLPLYYDPELIAQ
-205 YWSKRP
+205 YWRRRP
-211 GAVAQRIVQLSGIA
+211 GAVAQRIVQLSTIA
-225 GGFITG
+225 GSFITG
-231 IVSDIVQKKTE
+231 IVMDLVTKKTS

-249 IQLRDIVTS
+249 IQLREIVTS

-279 DAMTELQKLCDKVPS
+279 EAMTELQKLCDKVPS
-294 FDNKVA
+294 FDNKIA
-300 FDCLE
+300 FDTLE
-305 AELGCKWQD
+305 RELGCKWQEV
-314 IYTEL
+314 YSEL

-334 GTLKSTGE
+334 GVLKSNGDI
-342 TVAVKVQRPAVLETV
+342 VAVKVQRPAVLETV
-357 SIDLYIIR
+357 SVDLYILR
-365 KLGVAL
+365 RVGVAL
-371 RNVESINTDIV
+371 RSVPQINTDV
-382 ALLDE
+382 VGLLDE

-401 GENATK
+401 GDNATK

-421 PRTYSEFTRRK
+421 PATYAEYTRRK
-432 VITSQWLDG
+432 VITSEWLDG

-516 IHRDYE
+516 IHRDYD

-543 LPPLSRVF
+543 LPPLARVF
-551 DTALEGGGA
+551 DQALEGGGA
-560 KNINFQEVASDLAQI
+560 KNINFQEVAADLAQI

-604 NPDFALVDEAYPY
+604 NPEFALVDEAYPY

-630 RASLKYMVY
+630 RESLRYMVY

-654 EAFETFR
+654 EAFETFT
-661 VASRTSR
+661 VASQRS
-668 GKGDMVEERSE
+668 KGNMEGEAKAKA
-679 PSNSSNG
+679 PAAPAAPG
-686 LQGFDSLLASVA
+686 
-698 SLPGFPFPGLAPSPT
+698 GFPGGFPDLNQIFAQIQAGFPATAHAAPAAPAA
-713 PNFRSSDGI
+713 RG
-722 KGDSGD
+722 GDQ
-728 EDAQAREA
+728 DAQTREA
-736 LQFVLSPEGGFFR
+736 LQFVLSPQGSIFR

-758 GIDALGRDN
+758 GIDALSRDN
-767 ASKVLQQF
+767 AARVLAQV

-780 RVPLLL
+780 TVPLLL
-786 PGSFLPM
+786 PGALLPRS
-793 QVKLSPKVTPEDR
+793 VRLSPKVTDDDR

-820 RGSRSGEGPV
+820 RGSR
-830 GANDP
+830 AADP
-835 ARALR
+835 STVVR

-870 REVLGADGAVPA
+870 REVFGEQLGNTAPLAPA
-882 PVSR
+882 ASLGPR

>member
-1 MDRRNCHVSSRFRA
+1 MSASHAVSAAA
-15 SALSLGDV
+15 SAGHL
-23 RQSSAHNTDARDSHS
+23 
-38 RPLHFRRKMSATH
+38 
-51 VAMASASPVLRA
+51 A
-63 PRARTTRAV
+63 PRARARSV
-72 TNGHV
+72 DV
-77 SGIMATSTRGVMGTS
+77 SGSSSRATMSTRGVMGVS
-92 TAGFRGAHRLSIN
+92 TAGLRSGSRAGRRSGDRFRA
-105 KRGNMRGGVVY
+105 GVVY
-116 ARVETRETDTK
+116 ARVETREK
-127 TTSSPSI
+127 STTGI
-134 SDMSSQMKQV
+134 ADMSSQMKQM

-155 TLMAGLRGTNIDDSD
+155 TLMSGLRGSNIDDSD
-170 FAADGVTM
+170 FAADGVKM
-178 QVLDLEKLKQAG
+178 QVVDLEKLKAAG
-190 DDELPLYYDAELIAS
+190 DDELPLYYDPDLIAQ

-211 GAVAQRIVQLSGIA
+211 AATAQRVLQLLGIA
-225 GGFITG
+225 GGFISG
-231 IVSDIVQKKTE
+231 IVSDVVLKKTE

-279 DAMTELQKLCDKVPS
+279 DAMSELQKLCDKVPS

-305 AELGCKWQD
+305 QELGCKWQD
-314 IYTEL
+314 VYTEL

-334 GTLKSTGE
+334 GTLRSTGE

-357 SIDLYIIR
+357 SIDLYLIR
-365 KLGVAL
+365 KLGLAL
-371 RNVESINTDIV
+371 REVPQVNTDVV

-412 KDDLPQVVV
+412 ADDLPQVVV

-494 FGLMTNIDD
+494 FGLMTDIDD

-560 KNINFQEVASDLAQI
+560 KNINFQEVAADLAQI

-630 RASLKYMVY
+630 RESLKYMVY

-668 GKGDMVEERSE
+668 GNGDLETSPE
-679 PSNSSNG
+679 PTTSSAASTGANADNAFG
-686 LQGFDSLLASVA
+686 AAIETALASVA
-698 SLPGFPFPGLAPSPT
+698 SLPGFPFPGLAPSPS
-713 PNFRSSDGI
+713 PDFRATAGRSGI
-722 KGDSGD
+722 AGDTGD
-728 EDAQAREA
+728 ENAQAREA
-736 LQFVLSPEGGFFR
+736 LQFVLSPEGSFFR

-758 GIDALGRDN
+758 GIDALSRDN
-767 ASKVLQQF
+767 AATVLSQF

-780 RVPLLL
+780 RVPLFL
-786 PGSFLPM
+786 PGSFTPT
-793 QVKLSPKVTPEDR
+793 QVRVSPNVTAEDK

-820 RGSRSGEGPV
+820 RGSRGGDEGSAGQAPV
-830 GANDP
+830 GADP
-835 ARALR
+835 ARAVR

-849 ATEVLPELI
+849 ATEVLPELVR
-858 SRLNSR
+858 RLNSR
-864 VAARTI
+864 IAARTI
-870 REVLGADGAVPA
+870 REVFVEEGESVPA
-882 PVSR
+882 PAASR

>member
-1 MDRRNCHVSSRFRA
+1 MSASHAVSAAA
-15 SALSLGDV
+15 SAGHL
-23 RQSSAHNTDARDSHS
+23 
-38 RPLHFRRKMSATH
+38 
-51 VAMASASPVLRA
+51 A
-63 PRARTTRAV
+63 PRARARSV
-72 TNGHV
+72 DV
-77 SGIMATSTRGVMGTS
+77 SGSSSRATMSTRGVMGVS
-92 TAGFRGAHRLSIN
+92 TAGLRSGSRAGRRSGDRFRA
-105 KRGNMRGGVVY
+105 GVVY
-116 ARVETRETDTK
+116 ARVETREK
-127 TTSSPSI
+127 STTGI
-134 SDMSSQMKQV
+134 ADMSSQMKQM

-155 TLMAGLRGTNIDDSD
+155 TLMSGLRGTNIDDSD
-170 FAADGVTM
+170 FAADGVKM
-178 QVLDLEKLKQAG
+178 QVVDLEKLKDAG
-190 DDELPLYYDAELIAS
+190 DDELPLYYDPELIAQ

-211 GAVAQRIVQLSGIA
+211 AATAQRVVQLLGIA
-225 GGFITG
+225 GGFISG
-231 IVSDIVQKKTE
+231 VVSDIALKKTE

-314 IYTEL
+314 VYTEL

-334 GTLKSTGE
+334 GTLRSTGE

-357 SIDLYIIR
+357 SIDLYLIR
-365 KLGVAL
+365 KLGLAL
-371 RNVESINTDIV
+371 REVPQVNTDVV

-412 KDDLPQVVV
+412 ADDLPQVVV

-494 FGLMTNIDD
+494 FGLMTDIDD

-560 KNINFQEVASDLAQI
+560 KNINFQEVAADLAQI

-630 RASLKYMVY
+630 RESLKYMVY

-668 GKGDMVEERSE
+668 GNGDLETSPE
-679 PSNSSNG
+679 PTTSSAASTGANADNAFG
-686 LQGFDSLLASVA
+686 AAIETALASVA
-698 SLPGFPFPGLAPSPT
+698 SLPGFPFPGLAPSPS
-713 PNFRSSDGI
+713 PDFRATAGRSGI
-722 KGDSGD
+722 AGDTGD
-728 EDAQAREA
+728 ENAQAREA
-736 LQFVLSPEGGFFR
+736 LQFVLSPEGSFFR

-758 GIDALGRDN
+758 GIDALSRDN
-767 ASKVLQQF
+767 AATVLSQF

-780 RVPLLL
+780 RVPLFL
-786 PGSFLPM
+786 PGSFTPT
-793 QVKLSPKVTPEDR
+793 QVRVSPNVTAEDK

-820 RGSRSGEGPV
+820 RGSRGGDEGSAGQAPV
-830 GANDP
+830 GADP
-835 ARALR
+835 ARAVR

-849 ATEVLPELI
+849 ATEVLPELVR
-858 SRLNSR
+858 RLNSR
-864 VAARTI
+864 IAARTI
-870 REVLGADGAVPA
+870 REVFVEEGESVPA
-882 PVSR
+882 PAASR